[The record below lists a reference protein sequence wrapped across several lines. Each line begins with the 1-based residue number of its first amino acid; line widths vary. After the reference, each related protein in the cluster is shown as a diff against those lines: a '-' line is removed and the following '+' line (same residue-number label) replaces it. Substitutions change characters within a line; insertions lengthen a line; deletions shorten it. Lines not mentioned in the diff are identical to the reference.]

1 MRYLLI
7 LFVILLITL
16 KLITLLLLLIWAKK
30 VYTKGEH
37 EDEELLQHVTE
48 LLQELGP
55 GESCFELYSEQGMFS
70 KALYNFSITLW
81 IL

>member
-1 MRYLLI
+1 M
-7 LFVILLITL
+7 
-16 KLITLLLLLIWAKK
+16 TLLLLLIWAKK

-55 GESCFELYSEQGMFS
+55 GESCFELYSEQGIFQG
-70 KALYNFSITLW
+70 FI
-81 IL
+81 